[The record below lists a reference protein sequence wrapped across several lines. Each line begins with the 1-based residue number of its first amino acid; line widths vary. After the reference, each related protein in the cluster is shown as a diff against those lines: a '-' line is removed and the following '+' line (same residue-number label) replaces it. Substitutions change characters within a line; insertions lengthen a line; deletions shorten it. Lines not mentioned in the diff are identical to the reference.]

1 MSISIFNLLISVWY
15 SPVIFLNFELSIPNK
30 SIKKQVKIALGY
42 PAFSIREKYWK
53 VWNEGAKTVTED
65 EDIPF

>member
-30 SIKKQVKIALGY
+30 SIKKQIKIALGY
-42 PAFSIREKYWK
+42 PAFSIRAKYWK
-53 VWNEGAKTVTED
+53 VWNESAKIVTED
-65 EDIPF
+65 DDMPF